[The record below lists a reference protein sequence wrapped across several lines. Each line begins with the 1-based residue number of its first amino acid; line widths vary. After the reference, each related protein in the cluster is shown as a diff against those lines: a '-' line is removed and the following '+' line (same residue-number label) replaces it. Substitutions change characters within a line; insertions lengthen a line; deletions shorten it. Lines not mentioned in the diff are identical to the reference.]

1 VDEPVI
7 LVLGQSTPLD
17 TVTPKKA
24 ALREE
29 VFNVEILETLM
40 EPEPEDEDDIL
51 TNVIQRRTQKVK

>member
-51 TNVIQRRTQKVK
+51 TNVI